1 LAHGTIGNDKVRLV
15 FNEPGVHPVMS
26 VLVEGGDGAWFPV
39 AILGARQLRYFH
51 KGASFPRLI
60 VGGNE
65 EETGPGVDIDA
76 TGGGTAVVI
85 RDVRGGFDIE
95 SRITLEPSSP
105 IVHVTHRLTPA
116 APGASTPAW
125 EGGEIERLL
134 QPTGVNRVFDRFDF
148 IYAQGEDGGLD
159 YCSVPHL
166 RPRSNMVISDQV
178 FRSPTV
184 MMRKDDVFFAI
195 IPDLDVLEEGYGAGC
210 IRYYLD
216 LVVSGGENHSPAL
229 NFGIGRSHV
238 KGHVYFEND
247 FQKEFECG
255 PGQSLLL
262 GYYLVADRDG
272 MGPSDVVSFIWEKFG
287 RRRYLS
293 GEPQTAGWDRFASQ
307 GLARIF
313 KRSDIFKTF
322 NLEGQTCGGSIGI
335 HFLNRRGVRLMGL
348 RELQRYLRYQ
358 DVMLAVSRFG
368 IEQMS
373 ERPWMEH
380 LFEKVQFRYGPK
392 VPPQVFLQSW
402 FNNLRSAYGAYWF
415 ARRWN
420 DHELLAHSLAVKNLA
435 ILAPRENGAFPAVCY
450 PTDAGIFWS
459 RGTRGFKHLDW
470 YHTPDC
476 ATTGYY
482 MANWFKDHEGDPRLL
497 ARCRELAEFFLD
509 LQLPSGAFPTWVQPG
524 SGKMRVSDELKE
536 SASTAAPA
544 MFLARLFHIESDVRY
559 LQSAMLACDFLSR
572 EVIPVQKWF
581 DYETFFSCSK
591 KRMGLFDENT
601 GSYAQNTMSMYW
613 TAELMRQVYLATLD
627 DDYLR
632 AGTEVLDR
640 LCLYQQVWDPPFL
653 SIDAFGGFG
662 SMNTDAEWNDARQA
676 LMATLLMDYYGVTGK
691 AEHMERGISALRA
704 SFTTMFIEENNRV
717 APGNMRRAVP
727 EETGSVTENYA
738 HFGYDHAVPG
748 FLDSDWGAGSACH
761 AAAYAQMHYGDIFVD
776 VGRMRAFGINGCRV
790 DRVEEVDG
798 KLELDVDFHV
808 DPVVDVVVKLAG
820 ASPARGVE
828 VNGRQARRAA
838 AGEYCVHL

>member
-26 VLVEGGDGAWFPV
+26 VLLQGQGGDWFPA

-65 EETGPGVDIDA
+65 QETGAGVDIDA
-76 TGGGTAVVI
+76 TAGGTAVVI

-95 SRITLEPSSP
+95 SRIALEPDSP
-105 IVHVTHRLTPA
+105 MVHVTHRLTPTA
-116 APGASTPAW
+116 RSSGTPAR
-125 EGGEIERLL
+125 EGSEMERLL
-134 QPTGVNRVFDRFDF
+134 EPTGVNRVFDRFDF
-148 IYAQGEDGGLD
+148 IYAQGEEGGLD

-166 RPRSNMVISDQV
+166 RPRSDMVISDEV
-178 FRSPTV
+178 FRSPAV

-195 IPDLDVLEEGYGAGC
+195 IPDLDLLEEGYGAGC

-216 LVVSGGENHSPAL
+216 LVVTGGENNCPAL
-229 NFGIGRSHV
+229 NFGIGRSRV

-247 FQKEFECG
+247 FQKELECG
-255 PGQSLLL
+255 PGQSLML

-272 MGPSDVVSFIWEKFG
+272 MGPSDVVSFIWDKFG
-287 RRRYLS
+287 RRHYAT
-293 GEPQTAGWDRFASQ
+293 GEPQTAAWDRYASQ

-313 KRSDIFKTF
+313 KRADLFKTF

-358 DVMLAVSRFG
+358 DVILAVMRFG

-373 ERPWMEH
+373 ERPWLER
-380 LFEKVQFRYGPK
+380 LFERVQYRYGAK
-392 VPPQVFLQSW
+392 VPPQIFLQSW

-420 DHELLAHSLAVKNLA
+420 DHELLEHSLAVKNLA

-450 PTDAGIFWS
+450 PTDAGVFWS

-497 ARCRELAEFFLD
+497 ARCRELAEFMLD
-509 LQLPSGAFPTWVQPG
+509 IQLPSGAFPTWVQPG
-524 SGKMRVSDELKE
+524 GGSMRVSSELKE

-544 MFLARLFHIESDVRY
+544 MFLARLFHIESDPRY
-559 LQSAMLACDFLSR
+559 LQAAMQACEFMSR
-572 EVIPVQKWF
+572 EVIPQQKWF

-601 GSYAQNTMSMYW
+601 GNYAQNTMSMYW

-627 DDYLR
+627 EDYLR
-632 AGTEVLDR
+632 AGTEVLEH

-676 LMATLLMDYYGVTGK
+676 LMATLLMDYYAVTGK
-691 AEHMERGISALRA
+691 EEHMERGISALRA
-704 SFTTMFIEENNRV
+704 SFTTMFIEENNAL

-738 HFGYDHAVPG
+738 HFGYDHAIPG

-761 AAAYAQMHYGDIFVD
+761 AAAYAQKHYGDIYVD
-776 VGRMRAFGINGCRV
+776 VERMKAFGINGCRV
-790 DRVEEVDG
+790 DSVDEVDG
-798 KLELDVDFHV
+798 KLELEVEFHV
-808 DPVVDVVVKLAG
+808 DPVVDVIVRLAR
-820 ASPARGVE
+820 PAALAVE
-828 VNGRQARRAA
+828 VNRTPARRTAP
-838 AGEYCVHL
+838 GEYIVHL